1 VTDRIAPALSAEEW
15 AKWREASDGS
25 AFIEGQ
31 AVFVEDD
38 GVGFANMD
46 PVGVHIT
53 TAHLPTLIALVNH
66 VLPEDDPRKITRE
79 KLVELA
85 GAVSVAERDGVY
97 DKEFR
102 PVREFLDALASYLPP
117 DEAPPAG

>member
-1 VTDRIAPALSAEEW
+1 MTGRIAPALSAEEW

-79 KLVELA
+79 RISDLH
-85 GAVSVAERDGVY
+85 GAVTVAERDGAY
-97 DKEFR
+97 ECEYR
-102 PVREFLDALASYLPP
+102 PIREFLDALASYLPP
-117 DEAPPAG
+117 E